1 MSQVNAALHCLLPCL
16 FRERPPH
23 DENSP
28 AARRVGVVH
37 HGGPFALP
45 RAENPLLRSVVA
57 RGQTVPM
64 GRERHSFTARR
75 SGQGMIVTGSWRRQG
90 SDRHI
95 GSASAS
101 GISNGGYEG
110 TPPPTLRN
118 SPAALST
125 ASPVPEGRLQI
136 NVIYGHDLRARAWRS
151 CTPPRYL
158 PDSAPRGEGQSD
170 ENRGSPSTTSAS
182 SDRSAT
188 ERQAVAVAPHGRRA
202 EDGRQSPSLPLN
214 IRALA
219 QRRENRFHGYTCPAT
234 SSGRLSPVQTRL
246 NRLLAPRVSPA
257 SVESGWLQTL
267 SSALFEERQSRSRF
281 AIAVAEHSL
290 QQLFTLAGNQARL
303 VKKRFRPIASGAIG
317 DTLLQLAH
325 LHFVVW
331 QFLTE
336 NDQRAASALSVK
348 YQCFMCLLGKKLGAD
363 PLTRQS
369 AFDPKVTLTGAHYQ
383 EMTALMNEL
392 RLVVLELFDY
402 NLFGPGNYILRL
414 RGLPFLNHLE
424 ALYAQARGIE
434 RKERELLQEFVSADQ
449 LLRLKLQR
457 DQDLQSGDMM
467 NGRGYIMAVG
477 QDIRFICGMGM
488 LTASA
493 VLMSERRR
501 ANVLHPAH

>member
-1 MSQVNAALHCLLPCL
+1 M
-16 FRERPPH
+16 
-23 DENSP
+23 
-28 AARRVGVVH
+28 
-37 HGGPFALP
+37 
-45 RAENPLLRSVVA
+45 
-57 RGQTVPM
+57 
-64 GRERHSFTARR
+64 
-75 SGQGMIVTGSWRRQG
+75 
-90 SDRHI
+90 
-95 GSASAS
+95 
-101 GISNGGYEG
+101 
-110 TPPPTLRN
+110 
-118 SPAALST
+118 
-125 ASPVPEGRLQI
+125 
-136 NVIYGHDLRARAWRS
+136 
-151 CTPPRYL
+151 
-158 PDSAPRGEGQSD
+158 
-170 ENRGSPSTTSAS
+170 
-182 SDRSAT
+182 
-188 ERQAVAVAPHGRRA
+188 
-202 EDGRQSPSLPLN
+202 
-214 IRALA
+214 
-219 QRRENRFHGYTCPAT
+219 
-234 SSGRLSPVQTRL
+234 
-246 NRLLAPRVSPA
+246 
-257 SVESGWLQTL
+257 
-267 SSALFEERQSRSRF
+267 
-281 AIAVAEHSL
+281 
-290 QQLFTLAGNQARL
+290 
-303 VKKRFRPIASGAIG
+303 
-317 DTLLQLAH
+317 LQLAH